1 MSGLE
6 FFYDYLFEKE
16 IVLSFQEFEAINQV
30 TCLQNIERGK
40 RVIHDSKRRGLAWFL
55 LEGGIKVYQDNGY
68 ELNCHYLFTQGDLFA
83 RSEVMIN
90 TFSNDLSYLAEND
103 VYVLEIN
110 YEKLIKI
117 SPKLYNK
124 VYNLVIGSQLEI
136 EYTHRLLLLM
146 KNARER
152 YTYLLSHK
160 GKLFENFLLKDI
172 ANYIGVTPE
181 SLSRLRRLSS
191 AK

>member
-1 MSGLE
+1 M
-6 FFYDYLFEKE
+6 
-16 IVLSFQEFEAINQV
+16 VSF
-30 TCLQNIERGK
+30 RGRNK
-40 RVIHDSKRRGLAWFL
+40 GVPG
-55 LEGGIKVYQDNGY
+55 NGY
-68 ELNCHYLFTQGDLFA
+68 ELKCLFLFTQGALFT
-83 RSEVMIN
+83 RSEVMIS
-90 TFSNDLSYLAEND
+90 TLSNDLSYLAEND